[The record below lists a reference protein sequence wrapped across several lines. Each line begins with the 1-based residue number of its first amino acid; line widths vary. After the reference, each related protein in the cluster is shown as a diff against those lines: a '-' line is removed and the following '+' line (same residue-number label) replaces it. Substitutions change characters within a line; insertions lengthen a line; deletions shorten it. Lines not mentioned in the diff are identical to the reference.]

1 MRSISEITIDNLLY
15 QYGLAHAYERKIFVG
30 DEEVLSDFYLPAGKV
45 YIEFWG
51 REGDKEYDE
60 RKRKKIEFYKKNE
73 IPLIQLHSKDI
84 LNLDDVLQKEL
95 KNYGI
100 KVY

>member
-1 MRSISEITIDNLLY
+1 ME
-15 QYGLAHAYERKIFVG
+15 G
-30 DEEVLSDFYLPAGKV
+30 DEKYN
-45 YIEFWG
+45 
-51 REGDKEYDE
+51 E
-60 RKRKKIEFYKKNE
+60 RKRKKIEFYTKNE

-84 LNLDDVLQKEL
+84 LNLDDVLQKAL